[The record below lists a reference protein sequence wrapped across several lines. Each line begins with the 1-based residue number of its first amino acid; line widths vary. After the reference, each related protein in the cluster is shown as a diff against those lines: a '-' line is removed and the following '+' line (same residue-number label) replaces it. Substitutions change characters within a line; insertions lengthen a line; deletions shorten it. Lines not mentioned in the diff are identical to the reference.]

1 MTIQEITLP
10 PITPGAKI
18 KVVWVWGWGNKA
30 LNRII
35 QQWIDWVEFVAVNTD
50 AQDLAAN
57 LSWTKVN
64 IWINITKWLWAW
76 ANPEIWRKSAE
87 ESENEIKQALWDAD
101 MVFITA
107 GMWWGTGTWAA
118 PIIAGIAKSM
128 WILTIWIVTKPF
140 SFEWKKREANAEEWV
155 VKMRENVDT
164 LIIIPNDKIFNI
176 ADKKTTFA
184 QAFQMI
190 DKVLYLGIQWIS
202 DLITK
207 PWDINIDF
215 ADIKEIMLNSGNALL
230 GIGYWAWEKRAVDA
244 ARQAIENPLLETNL
258 DGAKK
263 VIFAVSGWS
272 DLTPMEV
279 QDAAQVVQE
288 ILDPEANMIWWMSFD
303 DSFEDEVKVT
313 IIATWF
319 SEQAKSK
326 WPRRVVVDNLWR
338 PLPRER
344 TSENFVL
351 RWVRQWQWQQEQ
363 EGDLPKKWFTAH
375 LIDDNSEPTTNDAF
389 RAPDNSGE
397 DRETPA
403 FIKRQLSD
411 SENKDS

>member
-18 KVVWVWGWGNKA
+18 KVVGIGWGGNKA

-35 QQWIDWVEFVAVNTD
+35 QQWLEGVEFIAVNTD

-57 LSWTKVN
+57 LATSKVN
-64 IWINITKWLWAW
+64 IWMNITKGLWAW
-76 ANPEIWRKSAE
+76 ANPEIGRKSAE
-87 ESENEIKQALWDAD
+87 ESENEIKQALGDAD
-101 MVFITA
+101 MAFITA
-107 GMWWGTGTWAA
+107 WMWWGTGTWAA
-118 PIIAGIAKSM
+118 PVIAWIAKSM

-140 SFEWKKREANAEEWV
+140 SFEWKKRDENAADGLA
-155 VKMRENVDT
+155 KMKENVDT
-164 LIIIPNDKIFNI
+164 LIVIPNDKIFNI
-176 ADKKTTFA
+176 SDRKTTFK
-184 QAFQMI
+184 QAFEMI

-230 GIGYWAWEKRAVDA
+230 GIWYGAGEKRAVDA
-244 ARQAIENPLLETNL
+244 ARKAIENPLLETNL

-263 VIFAVSGWS
+263 VIFAVSGGS
-272 DLTPMEV
+272 DLSPYEV
-279 QDAAQVVQE
+279 QEAADVVQK

-319 SEQAKSK
+319 NEQANTK
-326 WPRRVVVDNLWR
+326 RTVVKTNTRGDPIRNNRQPEDFVTRAVSNWGFT
-338 PLPRER
+338 
-344 TSENFVL
+344 TSQTWWFSSTNVENNAP
-351 RWVRQWQWQQEQ
+351 
-363 EGDLPKKWFTAH
+363 DL
-375 LIDDNSEPTTNDAF
+375 TNNAF
-389 RAPDNSGE
+389 RAPDNSDE
-397 DRETPA
+397 DWETPA
-403 FIKRQLSD
+403 FMAKKLNNWE
-411 SENKDS
+411 ENN

>member
-18 KVVWVWGWGNKA
+18 KVVGIGWGGNKA

-35 QQWIDWVEFVAVNTD
+35 QQGLDGVEFVAVNTD

-57 LSWTKVN
+57 LSNSKVN
-64 IWINITKWLWAW
+64 IWMNITKWLWAW

-87 ESENEIKQALWDAD
+87 ESENEIKQALGDAD

-107 GMWWGTGTWAA
+107 WMWWGTGTWAA
-118 PIIAGIAKSM
+118 PVIAGIAKSM
-128 WILTIWIVTKPF
+128 GILTIGIVTKPF
-140 SFEWKKREANAEEWV
+140 GFEWKKREDNATDGLA
-155 VKMRENVDT
+155 KMKENVDT
-164 LIIIPNDKIFNI
+164 LIVIPNDKIFNI
-176 ADKKTTFA
+176 ADKKTTFR
-184 QAFQMI
+184 QAFEMI

-230 GIGYWAWEKRAVDA
+230 GIGYWAGEKRAVDA
-244 ARQAIENPLLETNL
+244 ARKAIENPLLETNL

-263 VIFAVSGWS
+263 VIFAVSGGS
-272 DLTPMEV
+272 DLTPIEV
-279 QDAAQVVQE
+279 QEAAAVVQE
-288 ILDPEANMIWWMSFD
+288 ILDPEANMIWGMSFD

-319 SEQAKSK
+319 NEQASSK
-326 WPRRVVVDNLWR
+326 LKTV
-338 PLPRER
+338 R
-344 TSENFVL
+344 TNTRWDPIRKKPESFIT
-351 RWVRQWQWQQEQ
+351 RWVNETIWS
-363 EGDLPKKWFTAH
+363 FTATQNWFSSTNVEAPD
-375 LIDDNSEPTTNDAF
+375 LTTNDAF
-389 RAPDNSGE
+389 RAPDNSEE
-397 DRETPA
+397 DWEMPA
-403 FIKRQLSD
+403 FMKKQLWNW
-411 SENKDS
+411 ENNDN